1 MYTDLNA
8 TNMSKQILW
17 KKALNCGTGE
27 DKIENILCRIHQSN
41 IVYHTNTVVII
52 YGANNLDGDKPSAS

>member
-1 MYTDLNA
+1 
-8 TNMSKQILW
+8 MSKQILW

-41 IVYHTNTVVII
+41 ILYHTNTVVII
-52 YGANNLDGDKPSAS
+52 YAANNLDGDKPSAS